1 MGRKKKEQKKSE
13 KEEKKQAEID
23 FSKEEEK
30 KQAVHDIKVRNIIL
44 VILALFIIISCLTLF
59 SLSGEFGIMFDKV
72 LTTIFGVGKWFLPI
86 FLGLLFILYIK
97 SKQIHKLIAVGVLLI
112 FSSCL
117 SFIDLFQIFQFSNYG
132 GAIGKYF
139 LFPFLEVNRKYSIVF
154 YNACNNVSWNC
165 FYN

>member
-117 SFIDLFQIFQFSNYG
+117 SFIDLFQIFQFFKLWWGNRK
-132 GAIGKYF
+132 I
-139 LFPFLEVNRKYSIVF
+139 LFISIFEVNRKYSIVF